1 MNDRL
6 ANRVYPTI
14 QYVLELLDRINGRR
28 GGGMPNPEEERAR
41 LMQYVGQLDAG
52 RPSADEELAKKA
64 LVYWIDEVFVNAS
77 WPHSEYWK
85 THTLEFQL
93 FKTLDRAHLFYS
105 DAKTAKSV
113 SPPDALETYYL
124 CVALGFLGIYRYGEI
139 SPDSTPSQPTKPQD
153 NKSRRRKPDETW
165 GGGATQPGIDDSWTI
180 EPNQTPPPPRPTES
194 FFDGSSVDG
203 PTGQGNQQG
212 GLDLPNT
219 LVEWAKPVYAQI
231 APGRQRQFIPVS
243 PPDSQRDARPLS
255 GWGAAQRAMMAF
267 AWMVILL
274 VVVGVAA
281 IVQGIIG

>member
-28 GGGMPNPEEERAR
+28 SGGMPNPEEERSR
-41 LMQYVGQLDAG
+41 LLQYVGQLDAG
-52 RPSADEELAKKA
+52 RPTADEELAKKA
-64 LVYWIDEVFVNAS
+64 LVYWIDEVFVNAN

-105 DAKTAKSV
+105 DAKVARSV

-124 CVALGFLGIYRYGEI
+124 CVALGFLGIYRYGELRAPQAPVPHPRRPEAV
-139 SPDSTPSQPTKPQD
+139 SRPPKDSD
-153 NKSRRRKPDETW
+153 TW
-165 GGGATQPGIDDSWTI
+165 GGGMPTQPGIDDSWTI
-180 EPNQTPPPPRPTES
+180 EPSRAQPPRPTERHLDES
-194 FFDGSSVDG
+194 AADG
-203 PTGQGNQQG
+203 PMGQRNLEG
-212 GLDLPNT
+212 GLDLPDT
-219 LVEWAKPVYAQI
+219 LEAWAKPVYLQI
-231 APGRQRQFIPVS
+231 APDRQRQFVPVS

-267 AWMVILL
+267 AWMVILAF
-274 VVVGVAA
+274 GIGIAA
-281 IVQGIIG
+281 AVQALI